1 MSAPPPRAPAVPRDP
16 APARRLVALA
26 IGLAVLWPL
35 ARLAQVHPAV
45 LFDPNNLHVMH
56 DFLVGFVPPSTQ
68 HEFLALLARATLDTL
83 AMATAGTALAFV
95 IAVPLALA
103 ATRALAIGEAGP
115 ADGAWRGRWLR
126 RGVRAAMGLLRV
138 VPEIVW
144 ALMLVGA
151 LGLGP
156 AAGVLAI
163 GITYGGMLGKVYTEI
178 LESVDARPAR
188 AIVEAGGGRGAAL
201 RFGLLP
207 LAAQELVS
215 YTVYRW
221 ECAVRASA
229 VMGFVGAGGL
239 GQLMEQSLKMLTGG
253 EVSSIAI
260 VFLALV
266 LLADALSAG
275 LRRLLASR
283 APPGPRHAAVA
294 GGAIVAVAAAVV
306 GSFAWVSIDV
316 RALVAGDGL
325 ANMARFA
332 ADFFPPDRSPELVAE
347 VARSVLQTL
356 AVSALGTLAAVAGGA
371 LLALPA
377 AGRAGTLAKGLAR
390 LVLDGLR
397 GVPELVWA
405 ALMVLAAGIGPFAG
419 ALALALH
426 TTGVLGRLFAET
438 LENAPPAPER
448 ALRELGA
455 RAPVAFAYGTLP
467 VVAPQCLGYTLY
479 RWEMN
484 IRMAAILGF
493 VGAGGLGQM
502 LYYHL
507 SLLQHAQAATVLA
520 GMAVLVLAVDELSAL
535 ARKALGATAA

>member
-1 MSAPPPRAPAVPRDP
+1 MRSAAVPRDR
-16 APARRLVALA
+16 APARRGLAFALA
-26 IGLAVLWPL
+26 LAALWPL
-35 ARLAQVHPAV
+35 GRLAQVNPAA
-45 LFDPNNLHVMH
+45 LADPASLRVMR
-56 DFLVGFVPPSTQ
+56 DFLAGFVPPSTQ
-68 HEFLALLARATLDTL
+68 RDFLVLLAKATLDTL
-83 AMATAGTALAFV
+83 AMATAGLALAFLV
-95 IAVPLALA
+95 AVPLALA
-103 ATRALAIGEAGP
+103 ATRALAIAEAGP
-115 ADGAWRGRWLR
+115 AAGAWRGRALR
-126 RGVRAAMGLLRV
+126 RGVRGAMGLLRV
-138 VPEIVW
+138 VPEVVW
-144 ALMLVGA
+144 ALMFVRA
-151 LGLGP
+151 LGLGA
-156 AAGVLAI
+156 AAGVLAL

-188 AIVEAGGGRGAAL
+188 AIVEAGGGRTAAL
-201 RFGLLP
+201 CFGLLP

-229 VMGFVGAGGL
+229 IMGFVGAGGL
-239 GQLMEQSLKMLTGG
+239 GQLMDQSLKMLTGG

-266 LLADALSAG
+266 LLADGLSAA
-275 LRRLLASR
+275 LRRLLGSGARS
-283 APPGPRHAAVA
+283 GPRRTAAA
-294 GGAIVAVAAAVV
+294 GGAVAAVLAAAAA
-306 GSFAWVSIDV
+306 SFAWVSIDL
-316 RALVAGDGL
+316 RALVTGSGPAD
-325 ANMARFA
+325 MARFA
-332 ADFFPPDRSPELVAE
+332 AEFFPPDRTPAFVGQVAW
-347 VARSVLQTL
+347 AVLQTL
-356 AVSALGTLAAVAGGA
+356 AVSALGTLGAAAGGA

-377 AGRAGTLAKGLAR
+377 ARRAGAPARWLAR
-390 LVLDGLR
+390 LLLDGLR

-405 ALMVLAAGIGPFAG
+405 ALMVLAAGLGPFAG
-419 ALALALH
+419 VLALALH

-467 VVAPQCLGYTLY
+467 VVAPQCLGYVLY

-484 IRMAAILGF
+484 IRMAAILGV

-507 SLLQHAQAATVLA
+507 SLLQHPQAATVLA

-535 ARKALGATAA
+535 ARKALGAAAA